1 MLRRTSK
8 SFFNGYMSFIKTK
21 TYQFCSIN
29 NVDTTIITPIK
40 NNDLNMEMTPRKI
53 MEYLDNYIVGQKEAK
68 KAVAIALSL
77 SIINSAFIKLC

>member
-1 MLRRTSK
+1 MTLMKTS
-8 SFFNGYMSFIKTK
+8 K
-21 TYQFCSIN
+21 TYQFCSIDN
-29 NVDTTIITPIK
+29 ADTTIITPIK

-77 SIINSAFIKLC
+77 LIINSAFISLY